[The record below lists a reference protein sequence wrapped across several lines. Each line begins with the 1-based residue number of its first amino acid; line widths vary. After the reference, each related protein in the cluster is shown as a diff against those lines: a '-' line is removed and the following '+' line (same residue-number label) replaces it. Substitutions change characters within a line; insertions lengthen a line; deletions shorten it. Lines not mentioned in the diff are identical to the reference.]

1 MSGKSNIRTKSLNE
15 AATHLRQIVDQ
26 RVGRSPRFRSLRD
39 IGGTKQIALL
49 PRKKRAL
56 VLASL
61 MEEEPT
67 KVASR
72 QKCLLA
78 AFECALEK
86 KDIAPSKTIFGKLGE
101 EQKARAKEL
110 VRQAIPKLR
119 EEQNDGL
126 ANMLEVAFA
135 LNQETTEHFRKT
147 MEVNLKASLDEAS
160 IDLAASRR
168 ELAHILEKTK
178 LAGCDELA
186 EKAAL
191 GLASSYLNSRD
202 VSRGFAILQEHFIEE
217 GVLKEGVAERLMP
230 EFKFLLMNTGEGALA
245 QVAEAA
251 EESGALPA
259 LQKTLL
265 ELASEGI
272 YGDVQLC
279 EKIFRIMLL
288 LKLEPEAHILGAYLV
303 DFHLGVA
310 DAEPR
315 KFYEH
320 YLKAARIGTKVG
332 MAQEAA
338 SAVNEYMDIVCK
350 FGEGEFLMLESGARV
365 ALEFSRMQLAHEF
378 GEAAIQL
385 YLEEGM
391 LEQAQSL
398 AGDLGMDALEIQISK
413 LGLRSML

>member
-1 MSGKSNIRTKSLNE
+1 MSGKPSIRTKSLNE
-15 AATHLRQIVDQ
+15 AANHLQQLMDERK
-26 RVGRSPRFRSLRD
+26 GTSPRLRSLRD
-39 IGGTKQIALL
+39 MGGTKQVALL

-67 KVASR
+67 KVGSR

-78 AFECALEK
+78 AFECALENG
-86 KDIAPSKTIFGKLGE
+86 DVTSSKTIFGKLDE

-110 VRQAIPKLR
+110 VRKAIPKLR
-119 EEQNDGL
+119 EEKNAGV

-147 MEVNLKASLDEAS
+147 MEANLQASLEEAS

-168 ELAHILEKTK
+168 ELAHILKKTK
-178 LAGCDELA
+178 LAGCDDLA
-186 EKAAL
+186 EEAAL

-217 GVLKEGVAERLMP
+217 GMLKEGVAERLMP

-265 ELASEGI
+265 ELVSEETYADI
-272 YGDVQLC
+272 ERC
-279 EKIFRIMLL
+279 EKIFRIMFILN
-288 LKLEPEAHILGAYLV
+288 LEQEAHILGAYLV
-303 DFHLGVA
+303 GVHLGAA

-320 YLKAARIGTKVG
+320 YHKAAKIGAKVG
-332 MAQEAA
+332 LKQDVEAA
-338 SAVNEYMDIVCK
+338 VSGYMDAVCK

-365 ALEFSRMQLAHEF
+365 ALEFSKMQLAQEF
-378 GEAAIQL
+378 GERAIQL

-398 AGDLGMDALEIQISK
+398 AGDLGMHALEIQISK
-413 LGLRSML
+413 LGLKSML